1 MSMAEIY
8 GKSLYSLAY
17 DEGKTELIYNDLKSV
32 LSLFKENPDYVKIL
46 DSPQIGKSKLLEII
60 NEDFKGAVNEYMLNF
75 LKVLCEN
82 RIVRCFDECFA
93 VYEKQYNS
101 DNNIKI
107 VSVTTA
113 KELTPLL
120 EEKLTEKLKA
130 KMGGSIVLEKHV
142 DETQIGGIIIETD
155 GMRIDSSLKSELNNL
170 KMALTE

>member
-8 GKSLYSLAY
+8 CKSLYSLAY

-46 DSPQIGKSKLLEII
+46 DSPQIGKSKQLGII
-60 NEDFKGAVNEYMLNF
+60 DEDFKGAVNEYTLNF

-82 RIVRCFDECFA
+82 RIVRCFDECFT

-113 KELTPLL
+113 KKLTPLL
-120 EEKLTEKLKA
+120 EEKLTKKLKA